1 MSVRSHE
8 WLAELRGAL
17 VRGAADGVLSFGPPR
32 RREQVLI
39 AAERHTMCRGW
50 NSDLTWLRYLRRYRP
65 GRRARKRVSNPAAAV
80 ERSQSGG

>member
-1 MSVRSHE
+1 MSARPHD

-50 NSDLTWLRYLRRYRP
+50 NSDLTWLRYLR
-65 GRRARKRVSNPAAAV
+65 GRRRGRGGRNRTSAPVTAV
-80 ERSQSGG
+80 EQSQSGG